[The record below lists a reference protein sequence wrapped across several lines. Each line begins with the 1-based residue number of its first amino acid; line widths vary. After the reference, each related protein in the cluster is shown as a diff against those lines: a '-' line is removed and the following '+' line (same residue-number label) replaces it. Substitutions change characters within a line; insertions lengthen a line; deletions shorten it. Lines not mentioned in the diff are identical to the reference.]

1 MGFYVVVGPTKLMY
15 ITKSWTDSD
24 CILRLIT
31 KVTLT
36 DVQPLNPTRNLVLG
50 WSLLYSTLILMH
62 FEELIN

>member
-1 MGFYVVVGPTKLMY
+1 MGFYVVVGLTKLMY

-36 DVQPLNPTRNLVLG
+36 DVQPLNLQEISYLDGLSFTVP
-50 WSLLYSTLILMH
+50 SS
-62 FEELIN
+62 